1 MDTLYRVLQLD
12 NDLTALL
19 ISDTLIR
26 QKRNNQTTLE
36 EEKDSTAYKKNSNEV
51 ESDSDDKTI
60 SEDNESDVDD
70 SGTDDDDVDD
80 NDNYD
85 NDDDDNYDD
94 DDYDDNNDDEN
105 YDDHHHPHI
114 DSNSDGEKRANK
126 KDRISSTKRETK
138 LVSTLKVFGGKVMR
152 TGYFSNNILSERPI
166 DISLGSSC
174 TLCWCWKFQ

>member
-1 MDTLYRVLQLD
+1 MITLYSVLQLD

-26 QKRNNQTTLE
+26 QNRNNQTTLE
-36 EEKDSTAYKKNSNEV
+36 KERDSTAYKKNSIEV
-51 ESDSDDKTI
+51 ESDSDDETI

-70 SGTDDDDVDD
+70 TGTDNGDVE
-80 NDNYD
+80 
-85 NDDDDNYDD
+85 DD
-94 DDYDDNNDDEN
+94 DDYDDDDND
-105 YDDHHHPHI
+105 DDHHHRRHI
-114 DSNSDGEKRANK
+114 DDNSDGEKRVHK
-126 KDRISSTKRETK
+126 KDVIPSTKRETK
-138 LVSTLKVFGGKVMR
+138 LVSTLKVFDRNITR